1 MPRRSK
7 RKLEEEDEWTP
18 DGVEQADDSSE
29 PEPDD
34 SEPEA
39 DPDYQQSDSNAVSTT
54 GETSGPI
61 APLSKPKRRRKKVF
75 VIDEEEEA
83 KPTYTRKTEKGG
95 YAHTNRSKSRISAA
109 NKGNTPWNFGKRR
122 SSADKAKIAAG
133 VRARNRAILLQKL
146 KHLGMTEEEYNQK
159 KKEIKYLRER
169 VRRAKL
175 ANRKRDKLMETK
187 LQAAIDATNVKNI
200 KIDPAA
206 VAEEQKKEEEKMQAA
221 KAAKAKVERTAGIFW
236 KEITWRPSSSPNSD
250 ITYDKSCPTGGP
262 GGLIC
267 CEACSIKYNTLLT
280 RTSEDV
286 ETFRMIKE
294 SGEVTE
300 IIGFLGQKKT
310 DLKDA
315 FNAAKKKVP
324 PLPAAGSGRLALRQN
339 SQAGNSSRKTA
350 TSNNYS
356 EPPEYSG
363 NWNLTSAIGLGTIGG
378 FASV

>member
-7 RKLEEEDEWTP
+7 RKAEEEDEWTP

-54 GETSGPI
+54 GETSGQL

-75 VIDEEEEA
+75 MIDEDEEA

-146 KHLGMTEEEYNQK
+146 KHLGMTEEEYLQK

-175 ANRKRDKLMETK
+175 ANRKRDKLMENK
-187 LQAAIDATNVKNI
+187 LQEAIDATNVKNI

-206 VAEEQKKEEEKMQAA
+206 VVRE
-221 KAAKAKVERTAGIFW
+221 
-236 KEITWRPSSSPNSD
+236 N
-250 ITYDKSCPTGGP
+250 
-262 GGLIC
+262 
-267 CEACSIKYNTLLT
+267 LL
-280 RTSEDV
+280 S
-286 ETFRMIKE
+286 
-294 SGEVTE
+294 
-300 IIGFLGQKKT
+300 LGQRVFECCVIIC
-310 DLKDA
+310 L
-315 FNAAKKKVP
+315 V
-324 PLPAAGSGRLALRQN
+324 
-339 SQAGNSSRKTA
+339 
-350 TSNNYS
+350 
-356 EPPEYSG
+356 
-363 NWNLTSAIGLGTIGG
+363 
-378 FASV
+378 